1 MFDAKFRLERL
12 DIAGEDDDSP
22 ETTAKRA
29 DLYKMHTY
37 RDALGV
43 RAAVAVYPGTE
54 SVFYNV
60 NGTKQKDWTVRDLL
74 LNDWSGIG
82 ALPACQIRTR
92 NTLKGE
98 MSNGFPIHEE
108 DFNRYVP

>member
-1 MFDAKFRLERL
+1 MFDAKFRLDRL

-43 RAAVAVYPGTE
+43 RAAVAVYPGIE

-60 NGTKQKDWTVRDLL
+60 NATKQKNCILHNML
-74 LNDWSGIG
+74 LNDRSGIG
-82 ALPACQIRTR
+82 ALPCRPDPRT
-92 NTLKGE
+92 
-98 MSNGFPIHEE
+98 
-108 DFNRYVP
+108 